1 MNQWCSWGL
10 WIQDIDEENIWYFRY
25 TYNVS
30 ITSHFWN
37 PTLWISLEKLVLSK
51 EVWLL
56 NSCAHAHHMTMGWLG
71 LLPEWGM
78 QLACLV
84 WLACCTLS
92 DNGPS
97 GPCACRGPGG
107 PWWALVGLD
116 GPILCEALRSG
127 GNTTFCNWLL
137 DASITLI
144 TPCVTV
150 IQIIVARS
158 CLLVVRKMEIPPFVI
173 LTSGDFWQR
182 HLFCE
187 FC

>member
-1 MNQWCSWGL
+1 M
-10 WIQDIDEENIWYFRY
+10 
-25 TYNVS
+25 S
-30 ITSHFWN
+30 ITNHSWN
-37 PTLWISLEKLVLSK
+37 PALWET
-51 EVWLL
+51 
-56 NSCAHAHHMTMGWLG
+56 CAFKRGVTVEQLCPCPPHDDGLARPAACCWTRVGHAACLFSVVG
-71 LLPEWGM
+71 LLHLVGQWA
-78 QLACLV
+78 LWALCL
-84 WLACCTLS
+84 
-92 DNGPS
+92 
-97 GPCACRGPGG
+97 PGT
-107 PWWALVGLD
+107 WWALVGLD